1 MKLPWILVIGPEAR
15 LSDPEGAARA
25 LRQLGSD
32 VRTATLWDNM
42 EALTESP
49 PLCVVIDCIDQVEA
63 GRVIWQR
70 CASIPKLA
78 GVPVLLGVSVDG
90 LSRVRQDDPFDDIV
104 LHPYVGPE
112 LYLRIRR
119 AEWKSADFSRDTRI
133 KIGPMNIDAVARTV
147 AVNGHIVAL
156 TFQEFELLLYLCRR
170 RDRVFSRQQLL
181 SAVWDLDYAGGTR
194 TVDIHVRRLR
204 KKLGE
209 GVALLE
215 TVRGVGYKMSV
226 TT

>member
-1 MKLPWILVIGPEAR
+1 MRTPWILVIGQESR
-15 LSDPEGAARA
+15 LSDAEGAARA

-32 VRTATLWDNM
+32 IKTATLWDDL
-42 EALTESP
+42 EALTHVP

-63 GRVIWQR
+63 ARAIWQR
-70 CASIPKLA
+70 CTSIPKLA
-78 GVPVLLGVSVDG
+78 GIPVLLGVSVDG
-90 LSRVRQDDPFDDIV
+90 LSRVKPDDPFDDIV

-119 AEWKSADFSRDTRI
+119 AEWKNADFSQDTAI
-133 KIGPMNIDAVARTV
+133 KIGPMHIDAEARSV
-147 AVNGHIVAL
+147 SVHGQDVAL

-181 SAVWDLDYAGGTR
+181 AAVWDLDYAGGTR

-204 KKLGE
+204 KKLGD

-215 TVRGVGYKMSV
+215 TVRGVGYKLRAP
-226 TT
+226 